1 MTQIAIKNIKRGGKT
16 MKINTKYDIGQRVWI
31 IYENRGEV
39 CVFDD
44 IISEICISESGLEY
58 WVQISGDSILEEN
71 IILYEEYD
79 KLKDRILKLMEDIH
93 NSEREVKKNGLS

>member
-1 MTQIAIKNIKRGGKT
+1 